1 MNAQPNLLI
10 VEPSDI
16 IREGLFSLLD
26 GDFNLLAPL
35 RGATDLALRLPVLQP
50 DILLINPT
58 LLPVPANME
67 LAALRQA
74 RPAMAVVGLVYQY
87 VDPAVLQSFTALLDI
102 REPQNRVA
110 QILRDS
116 LAARENAVGS
126 PSGSRASVDEES
138 YELSDREREVLVLVA
153 QGCSSKEIADRLFI
167 SIHTVNTHRKNIT
180 RKTGIKSVAGL
191 TVYATLH
198 NLLP

>member
-1 MNAQPNLLI
+1 MSAQPNLLL

-16 IREGLFSLLD
+16 IREGLFSLLE
-26 GDFNLLAPL
+26 GEFNLLAPM
-35 RGATDLALRLPVLQP
+35 RNATDLALRLPVLQP

-58 LLPVPANME
+58 LLPVPANMQ
-67 LAALRQA
+67 LSALRQA
-74 RPAMAVVGLVYQY
+74 RPSMSVVGLVYQY
-87 VDPAVLQSFTALLDI
+87 VDPILLQSFTALLDI

-116 LAARENAVGS
+116 LTARRAAGGGALSDVSSEDEN
-126 PSGSRASVDEES
+126 

>member
-1 MNAQPNLLI
+1 MRPNLLI

-16 IREGLFSLLD
+16 IREGLASILD
-26 GDFNLLAPL
+26 DEFNLLAPM
-35 RGATDLALRLPVLQP
+35 RDATDILLRLPVLQP
-50 DILLINPT
+50 DILLLNPT
-58 LLPVPANME
+58 LLASSARMQLANIQ
-67 LAALRQA
+67 QA
-74 RPAMAVVGLVYQY
+74 RPAMSVVGLVYQY
-87 VDPAVLQSFTALLDI
+87 IDPTLLQSFKSLLDI
-102 REPQNRVA
+102 REPQNRVS
-110 QILRDS
+110 QLLRESLRKVLPDS
-116 LAARENAVGS
+116 GANEGGSEDEN
-126 PSGSRASVDEES
+126 

-198 NLLP
+198 NLL

>member
-1 MNAQPNLLI
+1 LSAQPNLLI

-35 RGATDLALRLPVLQP
+35 RNATDLALRLPVLQP
-50 DILLINPT
+50 DVLLINPT

-74 RPAMAVVGLVYQY
+74 RPSMAVVGLVYQY

-138 YELSDREREVLVLVA
+138 
-153 QGCSSKEIADRLFI
+153 ADRLFI

-198 NLLP
+198 NLL

>member
-1 MNAQPNLLI
+1 MSAQPNLLL

-16 IREGLFSLLD
+16 IREGLFSLLE
-26 GDFNLLAPL
+26 GEFNLLAPM
-35 RGATDLALRLPVLQP
+35 RNATDLALRLPVLQP

-58 LLPVPANME
+58 LLPVPANMQ

-74 RPAMAVVGLVYQY
+74 RPSMSVVGLVYQY
-87 VDPAVLQSFTALLDI
+87 VDPILLQSFTALLDI

-116 LAARENAVGS
+116 LSARRVGGALSEVPSEDEN
-126 PSGSRASVDEES
+126 

>member
-1 MNAQPNLLI
+1 MSGNLLI

-16 IREGLFSLLD
+16 IREGLFSILD

-35 RGATDLALRLPVLQP
+35 RNANDLVLRLPVLQP

-58 LLPVPANME
+58 LLPVPANML
-67 LAALRQA
+67 LADLRQA
-74 RPAMAVVGLVYQY
+74 RPSMSIVGLVYQY
-87 VDPAVLQSFTALLDI
+87 IDPGILQSFTTLLDI
-102 REPQNRVA
+102 REPQNHVS

-116 LAARENAVGS
+116 LSSTPEASSEEEN
-126 PSGSRASVDEES
+126 
-138 YELSDREREVLVLVA
+138 YELSDREREVLILVA

>member
-1 MNAQPNLLI
+1 MSGNLLI

-16 IREGLFSLLD
+16 IREGLFSILD

-35 RGATDLALRLPVLQP
+35 RNANDLVLRLPVLQP

-58 LLPVPANME
+58 LLPVPANML
-67 LAALRQA
+67 LADLRQA
-74 RPAMAVVGLVYQY
+74 RPSMSIVGLVYQY
-87 VDPAVLQSFTALLDI
+87 IDPGLLQSFTALLDI
-102 REPQNRVA
+102 REPQNHVS

-116 LAARENAVGS
+116 LSARRAAGGGALSDVSSEDEN
-126 PSGSRASVDEES
+126 
-138 YELSDREREVLVLVA
+138 YELSDREREVLILVA

>member
-1 MNAQPNLLI
+1 MSSNLLI

-16 IREGLFSLLD
+16 IREGLFSILD

-35 RGATDLALRLPVLQP
+35 RNANDLVLRLPVLQP

-58 LLPVPANME
+58 LLPVPANML
-67 LAALRQA
+67 LADLRQA
-74 RPAMAVVGLVYQY
+74 RPSMSIVGLVYQY
-87 VDPAVLQSFTALLDI
+87 IDPGLLQSFTALLDI
-102 REPQNRVA
+102 REPQNHVS

-116 LAARENAVGS
+116 LSATPEAPSEEEN
-126 PSGSRASVDEES
+126 
-138 YELSDREREVLVLVA
+138 YELSDREREVLILVA

>member
-1 MNAQPNLLI
+1 LSAQPNLLL

-16 IREGLFSLLD
+16 IREGLFSLLE
-26 GDFNLLAPL
+26 GEFNLLAPM
-35 RGATDLALRLPVLQP
+35 RNATDLALRLPVLQP

-58 LLPVPANME
+58 LLPVPANMQ
-67 LAALRQA
+67 LSALRQA
-74 RPAMAVVGLVYQY
+74 RPSMSVVGLVYQY
-87 VDPAVLQSFTALLDI
+87 VDPILLQSFTALLDI

-116 LAARENAVGS
+116 LTARRAAGGGALSDVSSEDEN
-126 PSGSRASVDEES
+126 

>member
-1 MNAQPNLLI
+1 MRSNLLI

-16 IREGLFSLLD
+16 IREGLCSLLD
-26 GDFNLLAPL
+26 DEFNILAPL
-35 RGATDLALRLPVLQP
+35 RNASDLALRMPVLQP

-58 LLPVPANME
+58 LLPVVSPDTGSARIQ
-67 LAALRQA
+67 LASLQQA
-74 RPAMAVVGLVYQY
+74 RPAMAIVGLVYQY
-87 VDPAVLQSFTALLDI
+87 VDPTVLQAFKTLLDI

-116 LAARENAVGS
+116 VRNADGDIRVPGEENEAEG
-126 PSGSRASVDEES
+126 
-138 YELSDREREVLVLVA
+138 YELSDRESEVLVLVA
-153 QGCSSKEIADRLFI
+153 QGCSSKEIADRLCI

-191 TVYATLH
+191 AVYAMLH
-198 NLLP
+198 NLV